1 MVFKVLFQ
9 ESLLEAPIRE
19 RTRSIYVEAESIRE
33 VRLKLV
39 ERNLNIELVQPLDA
53 EHLAYEQASE
63 SFELEQI

>member
-63 SFELEQI
+63 FFELEQI